1 MMNRYYFLFAVLI
14 LLNAACKTNR
24 PSANASDK
32 DLVIEAMKK
41 INQDEIVYNVRVFPN
56 KELMENAT
64 SFSKD
69 MMYRIDSCFYLSDGL
84 KKVYPLSAEYIPGG
98 VAKSFEYMVTFEK
111 NKVSPADDFVLF
123 YQDKYINK
131 KNYQL
136 LFK

>member
-1 MMNRYYFLFAVLI
+1 MNRYYFLFAVLI
-14 LLNAACKTNR
+14 LLSIGCKTNR
-24 PSANASDK
+24 PSAGASDK

-41 INQDEIVYNVRVFPN
+41 INQDDIIYNIRIFPN
-56 KELMENAT
+56 KELMENAA
-64 SFSKD
+64 SFSQN
-69 MMYRIDSCFYLSDGL
+69 MMYQVDSCFYLSDGL

-111 NKVSPADDFVLF
+111 NKASSADDFILF

-131 KNYQL
+131 RNYQL